1 MYEDYEDYI
10 AHYSKDLTRLCISLC
25 GNVGDADDLFQ
36 ETWYK
41 AIKNFSKYK
50 KDKPFDKWLFAI
62 CVNTYKDNLRLSYN
76 KKRYLFKTEEEEK
89 SFLNS
94 VTYGEHEQAEEYLQL
109 HRAIATLSK
118 KLRIT
123 LTLFYFRDYTVK
135 EISEILNIPE
145 GTVKSRLNTARRIIK
160 RRLENGK

>member
-1 MYEDYEDYI
+1 MAVCYMRKYI
-10 AHYSKDLTRLCISLC
+10 Q
-25 GNVGDADDLFQ
+25 GQ
-36 ETWYK
+36 
-41 AIKNFSKYK
+41 
-50 KDKPFDKWLFAI
+50 P
-62 CVNTYKDNLRLSYN
+62 RLSYN
-76 KKRYLFKTEEEEK
+76 KKRYLFRTEEEEK
-89 SFLNS
+89 AFFNS

-123 LTLFYFRDYTVK
+123 LTLFYFKDYTVK

-160 RRLENGK
+160 RRLENEK